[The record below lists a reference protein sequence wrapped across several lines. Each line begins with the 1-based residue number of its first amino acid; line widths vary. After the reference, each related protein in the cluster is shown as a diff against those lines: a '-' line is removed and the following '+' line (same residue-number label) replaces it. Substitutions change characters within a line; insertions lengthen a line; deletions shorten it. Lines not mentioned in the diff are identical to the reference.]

1 MEGDTRVNTGTYHLS
16 ELQDIVGTELGPGP
30 WFVMDQKRIDTF
42 AEATDDFQW
51 IHVDTERAR
60 QGPFGGTVAH
70 GYLTLALVAPLLDG
84 LVRVEGIA
92 MGVNYGLDRVRFP
105 SPVISG
111 SRLRA
116 RVTLTSLEPVGPH
129 ALQAAFE
136 MTMEVEGGVR
146 PACVATVLCR
156 YFRAPEDPV

>member
-1 MEGDTRVNTGTYHLS
+1 MHPMTCDVSALKDLIGVE
-16 ELQDIVGTELGPGP
+16 IGPGP
-30 WFVMDQKRIDTF
+30 WLVVDQKRIDTF
-42 AEATDDFQW
+42 AEATGDYQW
-51 IHVDTERAR
+51 IHVDTERA
-60 QGPFGGTVAH
+60 QEGPFGATVAH
-70 GYLTLALVAPLLDG
+70 GYLTLALVAPLLEG

-116 RVTLTSLEPVGPH
+116 RVTLTSLEPVGPT
-129 ALQAAFE
+129 AVQAAFA
-136 MTMEVEGGVR
+136 MTMEVEGGVK

-156 YFRAPEDPV
+156 YFRASEVPA